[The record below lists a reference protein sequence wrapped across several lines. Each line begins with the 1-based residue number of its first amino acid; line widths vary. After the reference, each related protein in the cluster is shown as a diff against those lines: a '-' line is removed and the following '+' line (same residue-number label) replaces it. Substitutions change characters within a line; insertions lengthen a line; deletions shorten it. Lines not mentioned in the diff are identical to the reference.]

1 MQGFLLLFSLK
12 NLLLVHISKV
22 QAALEHG
29 DLGHKISHELRC
41 AGPASPQTAE
51 GLNDEWLTVVLT
63 IAYSLSS
70 KELNLA
76 LAKKKSNCIST
87 SSFSMFKFFFNF
99 CWTRCFKNS
108 LKNRVKKRAYKYV
121 CISWASAEVLSWLFF
136 VYSHVENILKKA
148 FEMKSSEVSL
158 RYFIFSH

>member
-1 MQGFLLLFSLK
+1 MQVFLLLFSLK
-12 NLLLVHISKV
+12 NLLLVHIPKV

-41 AGPASPQTAE
+41 AGPASPQTTE
-51 GLNDEWLTVVLT
+51 GLNDEWFTVVLT

-70 KELNLA
+70 EELNLA

-87 SSFSMFKFFFNF
+87 SSFNIFKFFFNF
-99 CWTRCFKNS
+99 CWTLDVLRIG
-108 LKNRVKKRAYKYV
+108 LKTELKKSMQICLHIMSKCWSTLMA
-121 CISWASAEVLSWLFF
+121 FF